1 MNEKKEKLTFDNCPE
16 ILNIVQVAELLTI
29 SDRMVNKLV
38 ASDKIKSF
46 RIGRCR
52 RFTKGQVKE
61 FVFNMTDDVNFMGLD
76 DESKGNTPKNDI
88 PMYPYKADG
97 NKASNEAYM

>member
-16 ILNIVQVAELLTI
+16 ILNTIQVAELLTI

-38 ASDKIKSF
+38 ASDRIKSF

-61 FVFNMTDDVNFMGLD
+61 FVFNMTDDVNFMGGD
-76 DESKGNTPKNDI
+76 DENQGASIKNDI
-88 PMYPYKADG
+88 PMYPYQAESK
-97 NKASNEAYM
+97 KSSTEAYM